1 MLAIPHMVAGAAIA
15 RRVRP
20 GWLALSL
27 AFLSHFLLD
36 MIPHIGTHKFLDPTA
51 ARLTVSESVFA
62 LLDFFIGAALVAW
75 AALGRSDRRMVFAGG
90 LLGILIDLV
99 EYVPPWNA
107 WYAALPGADRFIAF
121 HNAIQWN
128 VGFDQWPIG
137 YGTQILV
144 IAISLSMLL
153 RSRRTAAD
161 MV

>member
-1 MLAIPHMVAGAAIA
+1 MLAVPHMVAGAALA

-20 GWLALSL
+20 WWLALSL

-36 MIPHIGTHKFLDPTA
+36 MIPHIGTHKFLDPSA
-51 ARLTVSESVFA
+51 ARLTVSESIFA
-62 LLDFFIGAALVAW
+62 TLDFLLGAALVAW

-107 WYAALPGADRFIAF
+107 WYAALPGADRFIAI
-121 HNAIQWN
+121 HHAIQHN
-128 VGFDQWPIG
+128 VGFDLWVLG

-144 IAISLSMLL
+144 LAISLSTLM
-153 RSRRTAAD
+153 RSGRTAAD